1 MEHDVFIS
9 YSSRDKA
16 IADAVTH
23 TLEQHGI
30 RCWIAPRDVRAGVPY
45 AREIMEGIRGCRMMV
60 LVFTANANRSEHVS
74 NEVDKA
80 FNEGKTIIPFL
91 VDKTPMSDELDY
103 YLSRKHWLVAYP
115 DYRAKCEELVG
126 AVLGILGSSP
136 VSPPP
141 PEPVRLSAG
150 WMVCSIVMCL
160 FCPLAGIYAVLQ
172 ASELRHSVEA
182 GERQLAERY
191 KRRIRICGWITVAFM
206 VIYVAAVLLSES

>member
-1 MEHDVFIS
+1 MGHDVFIS

-23 TLEQHGI
+23 ILEQHGI

-45 AREIMEGIRGCRMMV
+45 AREIMEGIRGCRVMV
-60 LVFTANANRSEHVS
+60 LVFTANANRSEHVG

-126 AVLGILGSSP
+126 AVQGILGFAR
-136 VSPPP
+136 VSPPSSP
-141 PEPVRLSAG
+141 PARVSMG
-150 WMVCSIVMCL
+150 WMAGAIAMCL
-160 FCPLAGIYAVLQ
+160 FCPLAGIYAVFQ
-172 ASELRHSVEA
+172 VAELKHSVEA
-182 GERQLAERY
+182 GERQQAERC
-191 KRRIRICGWITVAFM
+191 KRRIGICGWITAAVTA
-206 VIYVAAVLLSES
+206 IYVTSILLS